1 MKRLYD
7 RNQLQHFFVWLA
19 IYLVTSIVVINLGV
33 NLGLSMQTAA
43 VIPLG
48 VLSVILFFYLR
59 RTGIGRQIGLVVAS
73 RVSLGRMWFYWTLL
87 AIVCFSY
94 STRLRYE
101 SPYTEYNICTEM
113 A

>member
-48 VLSVILFFYLR
+48 VLSVTLFFYLR
-59 RTGIGRQIGLVVAS
+59 RTGIGRQIGLGVAP
-73 RVSLGRMWFYWTLL
+73 RVSLGRMWFYVPLL
-87 AIVCFSY
+87 ALVCFPSQRAY
-94 STRLRYE
+94 ARR
-101 SPYTEYNICTEM
+101 
-113 A
+113 